1 MGYFSHLTDHIQAHQ
16 IRHVI
21 KTGLSDT
28 IQLIRLG
35 GAREKTV
42 SGATHLQIISIFSVH
57 SHKHYSSIDI
67 LCCTAP
73 LPVYTISWGD
83 FGTGTCAVEDSA
95 KLTSL
100 HFSLASIDFEAASR
114 TRRGFDVVGALSTLA
129 GLDLRPGMPGRR
141 LHGRY
146 QTGGNG

>member
-1 MGYFSHLTDHIQAHQ
+1 MISGTPDSTD
-16 IRHVI
+16 VI

-35 GAREKTV
+35 GVREKTV
-42 SGATHLQIISIFSVH
+42 SGATHLQIISIFSIH

-95 KLTSL
+95 K
-100 HFSLASIDFEAASR
+100 
-114 TRRGFDVVGALSTLA
+114 
-129 GLDLRPGMPGRR
+129 
-141 LHGRY
+141 
-146 QTGGNG
+146 